1 MQSHEDPVQPKKK
14 LLKKKILSSFPLL
27 GPSLLPAPGT
37 WTPDHTVSRSPTSSV
52 PTSDFRKSSEGKS
65 RDQQF
70 GDLLVVHVSTRSQQM
85 EPAASGSPKAR

>member
-1 MQSHEDPVQPKKK
+1 MKTQYSQKK
-14 LLKKKILSSFPLL
+14 LLKKKILSSFLLL

-52 PTSDFRKSSEGKS
+52 PTSDFRKSNKGKS

-70 GDLLVVHVSTRSQQM
+70 GALLVVYVSTRSQQM